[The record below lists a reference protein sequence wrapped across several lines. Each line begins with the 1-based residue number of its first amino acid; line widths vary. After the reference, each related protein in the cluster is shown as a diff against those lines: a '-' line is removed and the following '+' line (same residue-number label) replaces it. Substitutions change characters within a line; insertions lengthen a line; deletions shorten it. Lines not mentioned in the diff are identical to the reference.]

1 MGMKYIY
8 AKYAYK
14 IMEMNKN
21 EFIPIDL
28 LIKKETEF
36 TPITSFSDFKNQLAV
51 AVINDKEQINKVK
64 RIGRK
69 HAFINYDD

>member
-28 LIKKETEF
+28 PIKKEKEF

-51 AVINDKEQINKVK
+51 AVKNDKEQINKVK
-64 RIGRK
+64 RNRRK

>member
-1 MGMKYIY
+1 MKYIY

-28 LIKKETEF
+28 PIKKEKEF

-51 AVINDKEQINKVK
+51 AVKNDKEQINKVK
-64 RIGRK
+64 RNRRK